1 MTIQVTETAGSRK
14 LRQPASGDK
23 TAEREFVVYDD
34 AGIVPTMDDML
45 NATGMPRL
53 NQSHPDNAG
62 IFANGYSFNLH
73 SERKNT
79 WVVTWSYSPHE
90 VADIEDDEP
99 IDDPA
104 SDESLATAFNVAIGQ
119 TIIDIWKSDPT
130 IPSNPSTPA
139 ATTDI
144 GGTEV
149 HEKGVPVSMALPTA
163 EITVS
168 KTFITQ
174 NFQGGGFLTEVT
186 KRNSSSWLGF
196 PAGSLLF
203 KGVTISRPEP
213 FRFDLTYNLSYD
225 KWFHLRQVPKR
236 AEDGNPEYVST
247 ETPTLDVYFRQPF
260 PLTTSFGFIP
270 QV

>member
-1 MTIQVTETAGSRK
+1 MTIQVTETAGSKR

-45 NATGMPRL
+45 IASGMPRR
-53 NQSHPDNAG
+53 NQSLPDNAG
-62 IFANGYSFNLH
+62 IFANGYSFQLH
-73 SERKNT
+73 SDRINT

-104 SDESLATAFNVAIGQ
+104 SDESLATGFNVAIGQ

-130 IPSNPSTPA
+130 IPSNPSSPG
-139 ATTDI
+139 ATDDI
-144 GGTEV
+144 GGNEV

-168 KTFITQ
+168 RTVFAQ
-174 NFQGGGFLTEVT
+174 NFQAGGALVMVT
-186 KRNSSSWLGF
+186 KRNSASWLGF

-203 KGVTISRPEP
+203 KGVTINRPEP
-213 FRFDLTYNLSYD
+213 YRFELTFNISYD
-225 KWFHLRQVPKR
+225 KWFHLRQCPKR

-247 ETPTLDVYFRQPF
+247 ADPTLDVYFRQPF

-270 QV
+270 QI